1 MLILN
6 ASFRLKHLVLTTN
19 YKLARKLEFSN
30 KSQVNEFVYN
40 RLKFRQTLHSIVVT
54 MQKRPIALIIMDGWG
69 HSESADSNAIMAA
82 NTPIWDKLWQNS
94 PHTLISG
101 SGEDV
106 GLPDQQ
112 MGNSEVGHLNLGS
125 GRVVYQDFSR
135 ISKAI
140 KEGEFQQNAVILEA
154 IDKAVAKDKAVHIM
168 GLLSDGGV
176 HSHIDHIK
184 AALALAE
191 SKGANKLYLHAFL
204 DGRDTPPQS
213 AAQYIKDIEALG
225 NGRIASLTGR
235 YYAMDRDERW
245 DRVELAYNM
254 LVTGQGNYQADSAL
268 AGLEASYSREE
279 NDEFVKPTVIGEAAP
294 IEDGDAVIF
303 MNYRADRAREITR
316 AFVDEEFSGFQRDK
330 LNVNYVMLTQYAA
343 TIHAPC
349 AYQPLKL
356 PKVLGEHLQDLG
368 KTQLRIAETEKYAHV
383 TFFFNGGVEQPF
395 EGEDRE
401 LIPSPQVATYDLQ
414 PEMNAPLLTDKFV
427 AAIESDK
434 YDFIICNFA
443 NPDMVGHT
451 GNFDATVKAIS
462 CLDTCLGR
470 ILEALEKAGGEAM
483 ITADHGNA
491 EKMQDHESGQPH
503 TAHTNFLVPF
513 VYVGRDAEPTKSNG
527 VLSDVAP
534 SLLSIAG
541 LPIPAEMTGTPLMQL
556 K

>member
-1 MLILN
+1 MQ
-6 ASFRLKHLVLTTN
+6 K
-19 YKLARKLEFSN
+19 
-30 KSQVNEFVYN
+30 
-40 RLKFRQTLHSIVVT
+40 TLSSA
-54 MQKRPIALIIMDGWG
+54 KRPIALIIMDGWG
-69 HSESADSNAIMAA
+69 YSESAESNAIMAA
-82 NTPIWDKLWQNS
+82 KTPTFDHLWANY

-140 KEGEFQQNAVILEA
+140 SDGEFQQNEA
-154 IDKAVAKDKAVHIM
+154 IVSAIESAVSKNKAVHLL

-184 AALALAE
+184 AALSLAS
-191 SKGANKLYLHAFL
+191 SKGAKNLYLHAFL

-213 AAQYIKDIEALG
+213 AQEYIDDIESLG
-225 NGRIASLTGR
+225 KGRIASLTGR
-235 YYAMDRDERW
+235 YFAMDRDNRW
-245 DRVELAYNM
+245 DRVESAYQM
-254 LVTGQGNYQADSAL
+254 LVSGHSEFSAESATQGLKDSYAR
-268 AGLEASYSREE
+268 SQ
-279 NDEFVKPTVIGEAAP
+279 NDEFVKPTIIGSSAP
-294 IEDGDAVIF
+294 IEDGDTVIF

-316 AFVDEEFSGFQRDK
+316 AFVDSNFSGFSREK
-330 LNVNYVMLTQYAA
+330 LDLNFVMMTQYAA
-343 TIHAPC
+343 DIKAPS
-349 AYQPLKL
+349 AFAPVTL

-383 TFFFNGGVEQPF
+383 TFFFNGGAEQPF
-395 EGEDRE
+395 KGEDRE

-434 YDFIICNFA
+434 YDFIMCNFA

-451 GNFDATVKAIS
+451 GNFDATVKAIE
-462 CLDTCLGR
+462 CLDTCLAR
-470 ILEALEKAGGEAM
+470 ILKSLEKAGGEAM

-491 EKMQDHESGQPH
+491 EKMSDHETGQPH

-513 VYVGRDAEPTKSNG
+513 IYFGREATPTKENG

-534 SLLSIAG
+534 SLLAIAG
-541 LPIPAEMTGTPLMQL
+541 LPIPKEMTGQPLMVL
-556 K
+556 KA

>member
-1 MLILN
+1 
-6 ASFRLKHLVLTTN
+6 
-19 YKLARKLEFSN
+19 
-30 KSQVNEFVYN
+30 
-40 RLKFRQTLHSIVVT
+40 

-69 HSESADSNAIMAA
+69 YSESPDSNAIMAA
-82 NTPIWDKLWQNS
+82 DTPVWDNLWQNY

-140 KEGEFQQNAVILEA
+140 ADGEFQTNRTIVDA
-154 IDKAVAKDKAVHIM
+154 IDKAIANGKAVHLM

-176 HSHIDHIK
+176 HSHIEHIK
-184 AALALAE
+184 AALTLASE
-191 SKGANKLYLHAFL
+191 RGAQKLYLHAFL

-213 AAQYIKDIEALG
+213 AAQFIDEIEQLG
-225 NGRIASLTGR
+225 TGRIASLTGR

-245 DRVELAYNM
+245 ERVKAAYDMLTSGESEYCADTPQEGLAAAY
-254 LVTGQGNYQADSAL
+254 A
-268 AGLEASYSREE
+268 REE
-279 NDEFVKPTVIGEAAP
+279 NDEFVRPTIIGQSAP
-294 IEDGDAVIF
+294 IENGDTVIF

-316 AFVDEEFSGFQRDK
+316 AFVEQDFHGFERDK
-330 LNVNYVMLTQYAA
+330 LAINYVMLTQYAA
-343 TIHAPC
+343 SIDAPC
-349 AYQPLKL
+349 AYAPLTL

-383 TFFFNGGVEQPF
+383 TFFFNGGVEKPF

-401 LIPSPQVATYDLQ
+401 LIPSPKVATYDLQ

-427 AAIESDK
+427 AAIESGK

-451 GNFDATVKAIS
+451 GNFDATVQAIS

-470 ILEALEKAGGEAM
+470 ILTALEKAGGEAM

-491 EKMQDHESGQPH
+491 EKMADHESGQPH

-513 VYVGRDAEPTKSNG
+513 VYVGRAAEPTKDNG

-541 LPIPAEMTGTPLMQL
+541 LPIPDEMTGTPLMKL
-556 K
+556 KASSE

>member
-1 MLILN
+1 MR
-6 ASFRLKHLVLTTN
+6 SVPEFRIIGATFLTE
-19 YKLARKLEFSN
+19 LAIEHKA
-30 KSQVNEFVYN
+30 V
-40 RLKFRQTLHSIVVT
+40 II

-69 HSESADSNAIMAA
+69 YSESPESNAIMAA
-82 NTPIWDKLWQNS
+82 ETPIWDELWKNS

-125 GRVVYQDFSR
+125 GRVVYQDFTR

-140 KEGEFQQNAVILEA
+140 RDGEFQTNQTIVSAMDTAVENG
-154 IDKAVAKDKAVHIM
+154 KAVHLM

-184 AALALAE
+184 AALELAD
-191 SKGANKLYLHAFL
+191 SRGAEKLYLHAFL

-213 AAQYIKDIEALG
+213 AAQYIKEIEAVG
-225 NGRIASLTGR
+225 KGRIASLTGR

-245 DRVELAYNM
+245 ERVESAYRM
-254 LVTGQGNYQADSAL
+254 LVTGTSDHQAASAL
-268 AGLEASYSREE
+268 AGLEESYQRSE
-279 NDEFVKPTVIGEAAP
+279 NDEFVKPTVIGDSVP
-294 IEDGDAVIF
+294 IESGDAVIF

-316 AFVDEEFSGFQRDK
+316 AFVEDGFDGFARSRLD
-330 LNVNYVMLTQYAA
+330 LNYVMLTQYAA
-343 TIHAPC
+343 SIDAPC
-349 AYQPLKL
+349 AFKPLTL

-383 TFFFNGGVEQPF
+383 TFFFNGGIEKPF

-427 AAIESDK
+427 AAIESGK

-451 GNFDATVKAIS
+451 GNFDATVKAIG
-462 CLDTCLGR
+462 CLDSCLGR
-470 ILEALEKAGGEAM
+470 ILNALKSAGGEAM

-491 EKMQDHESGQPH
+491 EKMLDHVTGQPH

-541 LPIPAEMTGTPLMQL
+541 LPIPEEMTGEPLMKL

>member
-1 MLILN
+1 
-6 ASFRLKHLVLTTN
+6 
-19 YKLARKLEFSN
+19 
-30 KSQVNEFVYN
+30 
-40 RLKFRQTLHSIVVT
+40 

-69 HSESADSNAIMAA
+69 YSESPDSNAIMAA
-82 NTPIWDKLWQNS
+82 DTPVWDNLWQTY

-106 GLPDQQ
+106 GLPHEQ

-140 KEGEFQQNAVILEA
+140 DDGEFQTNKAIVSAIESAVT
-154 IDKAVAKDKAVHIM
+154 KGKAVHIM

-184 AALALAE
+184 AALKLAAE
-191 SKGANKLYLHAFL
+191 KGATKLYLHAFL

-213 AAQYIKDIEALG
+213 ASQYIQAIEELTT
-225 NGRIASLTGR
+225 GRIASISGR

-245 DRVELAYNM
+245 DRVQQAYHCIT
-254 LVTGQGNYQADSAL
+254 TGQSDFVASSAQQALQDSYER
-268 AGLEASYSREE
+268 GDK
-279 NDEFVKPTVIGEAAP
+279 DEFVKPTIIGESVP
-294 IEDGDAVIF
+294 IQSGDTVIF
-303 MNYRADRAREITR
+303 MNYRADRARELTR
-316 AFVDEEFSGFQRDK
+316 AFVEKEFDGFERPQLD
-330 LNVNYVMLTQYAA
+330 VNFIMLTQYAA
-343 TIHAPC
+343 NIQTTSAFEPV
-349 AYQPLKL
+349 PL

-383 TFFFNGGVEQPF
+383 TFFFNGGVETPF

-401 LIPSPQVATYDLQ
+401 LIPSPKVATYDLQ
-414 PEMNAPLLTDKFV
+414 PEMNAPLLTDTLIT
-427 AAIESDK
+427 AIESKK

-451 GNFDATVKAIS
+451 GNFDATVKAIN
-462 CLDTCLGR
+462 CLDTCIGR
-470 ILEALEKAGGEAM
+470 IINSLQKVGGEAM

-491 EKMQDHESGQPH
+491 EKMTDHETGQPH
-503 TAHTNFLVPF
+503 TAHTNFLVPL
-513 VYVGRDAEPTKSNG
+513 VYVGRQATPTKTKG

-534 SLLSIAG
+534 SLLAIAG
-541 LPIPAEMTGTPLMQL
+541 LPIPKEMTGTPLMDITQ
-556 K
+556 